1 MLIVIFISTQE
12 LDANDQDFGEYGLD
26 FMGGEKTK
34 PSTPLG
40 CCSSLLLL
48 LYWHEY
54 S

>member
-26 FMGGEKTK
+26 FMAGEKTK
-34 PSTPLG
+34 PST
-40 CCSSLLLL
+40 SLLLL